1 MAIKDKVYTLD
12 DGTEWTTKQLAKETG
27 LGKSTMYHRVAR
39 LGLTDPEKVLA
50 KSKQGRSK
58 YERPVEWKDDPV
70 EVYGGIPM
78 NPYYMDGQSRVNHR
92 GLQTVDRYGE
102 ILTQAQKNAL
112 MKYREKQRS
121 EWRKERKDN
130 ITGDK

>member
-39 LGLTDPEKVLA
+39 LGLTDPEQVLA
-50 KSKQGRSK
+50 KSKKGKSWHANK
-58 YERPVEWKDDPV
+58 VEWIDDPV

-78 NPYYMDGQSRVNHR
+78 NPYYMDGQSKVSRR
-92 GLQTVDRYGE
+92 GLQTVDRYGK
-102 ILTQAQKNAL
+102 IMTQAQKNAL
-112 MKYREKQRS
+112 MHYRENQRS
-121 EWRKERKDN
+121 EWRKEKKDN
-130 ITGDK
+130 IIGEK